1 MSAGHHHHS
10 GSVGRVRAAFFL
22 NVAFTVVEVV
32 GGILSGSIAIL
43 ADAVHDL
50 GDTVSLGAAL
60 VLEKRAQQRPNKRF
74 SYGYRRLSAISAL
87 LTGTVL
93 LVGSVFMIIASI
105 SRFSEPGQPHGWAML
120 GLAVFGVG
128 VNGVASWYLS
138 RGATANER
146 ILKWHLLEDVLGWCA
161 VLVGS
166 LLILV
171 LDWTWIDPV
180 LALAISGFV
189 IWNVFRNLAKTMGL
203 FLQEVPAGVDL
214 ERLEQSIESLD
225 GVLDVHDLHV
235 WSLDGEHHVLSCHTV
250 AESAT
255 EPEALKRSIRERI
268 GRHGRFHVTI
278 ELEFQGEACIENCSP
293 ESSTG
298 DG

>member
-10 GSVGRVRAAFFL
+10 GSVDRVRAAFFL

-32 GGILSGSIAIL
+32 GGVLSGSIAIL

-60 VLEKRAQQRPNKRF
+60 VLEKHAQKRPNKRF
-74 SYGYRRLSAISAL
+74 SYGYRRMSAISAL

-105 SRFSEPGQPHGWAML
+105 NRLSEPSEPHGWAML

-128 VNGVASWYLS
+128 VNGFASWYLS
-138 RGATANER
+138 RGATENER
-146 ILKWHLLEDVLGWCA
+146 ILKWHLLEDVLGWSA

-171 LDWTWIDPV
+171 FDWAWIDPV
-180 LALAISGFV
+180 LALGISVFV
-189 IWNVFRNLAKTMGL
+189 IWNVFRNLAKTVGL
-203 FLQEVPAGVDL
+203 FLQQVPAGLDL
-214 ERLEQSIESLD
+214 DRLEQSIEALD

-235 WSLDGEHHVLSCHTV
+235 WSLDGEHHVLSCHAV
-250 AESAT
+250 SEAVT
-255 EPEALKRSIRERI
+255 EPGELKRRIRECI
-268 GRHGRFHVTI
+268 GRHGRFHATI
-278 ELEFQGEACIENCSP
+278 ELEFQDETCVENCSSDSP
-293 ESSTG
+293 TREG
-298 DG
+298 